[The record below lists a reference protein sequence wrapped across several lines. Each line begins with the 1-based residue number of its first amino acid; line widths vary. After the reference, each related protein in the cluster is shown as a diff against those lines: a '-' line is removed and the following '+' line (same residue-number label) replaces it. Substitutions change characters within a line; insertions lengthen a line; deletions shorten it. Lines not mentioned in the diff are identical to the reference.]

1 MANREI
7 LLFCQKCRWIW
18 YWSLIDPHL
27 KAATSVEMARKM
39 IPWLRDLVSCLAM
52 TEGARSTQ
60 PTNNHFDH
68 SLSLSRLKCSTLM
81 KKSSQPKVHFLE
93 LPVLEMGNLYHETLD
108 SPASRIA
115 PSSSLCLW
123 RHQTARPRVRMDES
137 TKGQSSL
144 YWITKAPTL
153 WHSSGPIALRTYQCN
168 R

>member
-39 IPWLRDLVSCLAM
+39 IPWLR
-52 TEGARSTQ
+52 STQ
-60 PTNNHFDH
+60 PRNQHFDH

-123 RHQTARPRVRMDES
+123 RHQTSRPRVRMDES